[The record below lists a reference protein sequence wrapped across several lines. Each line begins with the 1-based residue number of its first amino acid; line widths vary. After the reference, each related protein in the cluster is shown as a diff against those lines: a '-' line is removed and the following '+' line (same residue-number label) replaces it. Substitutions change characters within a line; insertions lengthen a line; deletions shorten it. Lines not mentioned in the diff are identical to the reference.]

1 MSTVIGPR
9 RPGAANAATELWR
22 SRRLIGWFGKRFLE
36 KRYQR
41 TWLGWWWLPLRPTLD
56 VVARAFVFGSIL
68 SVPSEG
74 VPYLLFFLIG
84 MSAWNLFEESVYW
97 SARALEINRRVLRR
111 AYVPRLT
118 MLVGSL
124 AIGTIEYLI
133 YLIMA
138 ALAVTYYLLADGT
151 TYLDLGTNTLATVAG
166 LALIVLLAQ
175 SLGLWLSVL
184 GAQARDV
191 RFGLRYFTGFWF
203 FLTPVIY
210 PLDAVPENL
219 RWLAAINPVTAPVEM
234 VKYGILGTGGVPTGA
249 LAVTVGFIVVVATAG
264 IAFFRRSEAAAVDA
278 M

>member
-1 MSTVIGPR
+1 MGTVIEPR
-9 RPGAANAATELWR
+9 RPGAAHAAAELWR
-22 SRRLIGWFGKRFLE
+22 SRRLIGWFGKRLLE

-41 TWLGWWWLPLRPTLD
+41 TWLGWAWLPLRPVLD

-68 SVPSEG
+68 SVPSDG

-84 MSAWNLFEESVYW
+84 MSAWNLFDESVFW
-97 SARALEINRRVLRR
+97 SARALELNRRVLRR
-111 AYVPRLT
+111 LYVPRLT

-124 AIGTIEYLI
+124 AIGAIDYLI
-133 YLIMA
+133 YIIMA

-151 TYLDLGTNTLATVAG
+151 TYLDLGTNTVATFAG

-175 SLGLWLSVL
+175 SFGLWLSVL

-191 RFGLRYFTGFWF
+191 RFVLRYILGFWF

-210 PLDAVPENL
+210 PLAAVPENL
-219 RWLAAINPVTAPVEM
+219 RWLAAVNPVTAPVEM
-234 VKYGILGTGGVPTGA
+234 VKYGVLGTGGIPMEA
-249 LAVTVGFIVVVATAG
+249 LAVTLGFIVVVATAG
-264 IAFFRRSEAAAVDA
+264 LVFFRHSEAAAVDA

>member
-1 MSTVIGPR
+1 MSTVIEPR
-9 RPGAANAATELWR
+9 RPGAAHAAAELWR
-22 SRRLIGWFGKRFLE
+22 SRRLIGWFGKRLLE

-41 TWLGWWWLPLRPTLD
+41 TWLGWAWLPLRPVLD

-68 SVPSEG
+68 SVPSDG

-84 MSAWNLFEESVYW
+84 MSAWNLFDESVFW
-97 SARALEINRRVLRR
+97 SARALELNRRVLRR
-111 AYVPRLT
+111 LYVPRLT

-124 AIGTIEYLI
+124 AIGAIDYLI
-133 YLIMA
+133 YIIMA

-151 TYLDLGTNTLATVAG
+151 TYLDLGTNTLATFAG

-175 SLGLWLSVL
+175 SFGLWLSVL

-191 RFGLRYFTGFWF
+191 RFVLRYILGFWF

-210 PLDAVPENL
+210 PLAAVPENL
-219 RWLAAINPVTAPVEM
+219 RWLAAVNPVTAPVEM
-234 VKYGILGTGGVPTGA
+234 VKYGVLGTGGIPMEA

-264 IAFFRRSEAAAVDA
+264 LVFFRHSEAAAVDA

>member
-1 MSTVIGPR
+1 MSTVIEPR
-9 RPGAANAATELWR
+9 RPGAAHAAAELWR
-22 SRRLIGWFGKRFLE
+22 SRRLVGWFGKRLLE

-41 TWLGWWWLPLRPTLD
+41 TWLGWVWLPLRPTLD

-68 SVPSEG
+68 SAPSEG

-84 MSAWNLFEESVYW
+84 MSAWNLFEESVFW
-97 SARALEINRRVLRR
+97 SARSLELNRRILRR
-111 AYVPRLT
+111 VYVPRLT

-124 AIGTIEYLI
+124 AIGAVEYLI
-133 YLIMA
+133 YMIMA

-151 TYLDLGTNTLATVAG
+151 TYLALGANTLAAVAG

-191 RFGLRYFTGFWF
+191 RFFLRYITGFWF

-210 PLDAVPENL
+210 PLGAVPENL

-234 VKYGILGTGGVPTGA
+234 VKYGVLGTGGVPMEA
-249 LAVTVGFIVVVATAG
+249 LAVTIGFIVVVATGG